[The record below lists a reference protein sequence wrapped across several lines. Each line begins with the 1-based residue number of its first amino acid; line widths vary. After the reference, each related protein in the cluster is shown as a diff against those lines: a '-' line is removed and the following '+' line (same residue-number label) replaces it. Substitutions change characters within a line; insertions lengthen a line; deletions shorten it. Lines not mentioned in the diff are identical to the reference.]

1 MLSIEAWFE
10 VGLLLQFLN
19 LYTNFSALPDF
30 QTMPPAVAL
39 LGEIELMD
47 GVGGHVPQ
55 DRAVASPLP
64 AWPKRAV
71 LRAFS

>member
-55 DRAVASPLP
+55 DRAVAIASM
-64 AWPKRAV
+64 AKTCGCA
-71 LRAFS
+71 RAFS